1 MRQLG
6 IGVVQ
11 TRADGEDLDAR
22 FREIA
27 GRIDQLCDA
36 GADIIVIPEFAM
48 TGYDLAIDQRAVAG
62 DAALRARHMLGQ
74 WSVANRVTLVTAL
87 PQLDDDGGLYDASI
101 VLAADGRQFVG
112 AKRFL
117 WGDERT
123 IFAAGRGTALLAEVD
138 GITIGVPICY
148 EIGFPE
154 VVRELV
160 LAGAEIIAVP
170 AAFGRPR
177 RHVWELFTSARAVE
191 NGCIVAGAGLCGE
204 NVRGQPFAGHSTV
217 VDPFG
222 RRLVQLGDDPASAG
236 AVIDLED
243 IGRARAQ
250 LPYLDDLRAINSL
263 AALDN

>member
-1 MRQLG
+1 M
-6 IGVVQ
+6 VQ
-11 TRADGEDLDAR
+11 TRADGEDPGAR
-22 FREIA
+22 FREIS
-27 GRIDQLCDA
+27 GRIDELRGA
-36 GADIIVIPEFAM
+36 GADVIVIPEFAM
-48 TGYDLAIDQRAVAG
+48 TGYDLTVDQRGIAA
-62 DAALRARHMLGQ
+62 DASLRARDLLGQ
-74 WSVANRVTLVTAL
+74 WAIAHQVTLVTAL
-87 PQLDDDGGLYDASI
+87 PLLDDDGVLYDASI
-101 VLAADGRQFVG
+101 ILAADGRQYLG

-117 WGDERT
+117 WGDERAT
-123 IFAAGRGTALLAEVD
+123 FTAGRGAALLAEVD

-191 NGCIVAGAGLCGE
+191 NGCIVVGAGLCSE
-204 NVRGQPFAGHSTV
+204 NLRGQPFAGHSTI

-222 RRLVQLGDDPASAG
+222 RRLVQLGDVPDAAG
-236 AVIDLED
+236 VVVDLADID
-243 IGRARAQ
+243 RARAQ
-250 LPYLDDLRAINSL
+250 LPYLEDLKVINSV